1 MGENLKLCEG
11 TVKSQRG
18 DHAAFGPIVQ
28 IDIAVMQARDFTN
41 ERQPKAAALM
51 AVFARQ
57 RIESLKDSFRGI
69 VRNTAPVVDNAQL
82 HLFISLSP
90 QPGAISPPWGKVN
103 RVVEQITQR
112 LGQQLAIAIDQHP
125 TLPPAQGDS
134 FRRQSDVALLRQPLV

>member
-1 MGENLKLCEG
+1 MKLCEG

-57 RIESLKDSFRGI
+57 RIESLKDSFQGI

-82 HLFISLSP
+82 HLFISLLRS
-90 QPGAISPPWGKVN
+90 
-103 RVVEQITQR
+103 
-112 LGQQLAIAIDQHP
+112 
-125 TLPPAQGDS
+125 QGDLT
-134 FRRQSDVALLRQPLV
+134 ALGG